1 MTAVIADGIYEEI
14 VDDSSTIATAL
25 VAGAAPLYPPSS
37 WYQDPGLS
45 RPTPLTVTED
55 GHIYGH
61 IAAWET
67 SHIGLPPGT
76 RPPHSRSGYSF
87 FKTGRVKTEDGA
99 LVPVGQLTLA
109 GGHAPLSASASEAV
123 EHYDNTNSA
132 VADVTAGE
140 DAHGIWISGGL
151 RPGVTEEQIRALRA
165 SAPSGDWRPINGAL
179 ELVAVC
185 QVNTPGFPIA
195 HAMVA
200 SGQVTALVAAGASH
214 MYSLQQEA
222 SVMASLDG
230 LLARVSNL
238 ESVVAAGALARQG
251 HADPAKDNLQVSD
264 IGAGGIAYDDEG
276 INEGVSLEEVFDD
289 VDITAG
295 VPDDR
300 VAEGGS
306 AAEVVARNGLN
317 KATDTQKTDARLIGV
332 GGSGVGGEE
341 EAASGLAHQQAAACA
356 ACGHAE
362 EVNGHKQVG
371 EKRKPPK
378 KIVAGGKP
386 AFLLEKDEEDE
397 DEDEDAAEEAAESA
411 SEEKEEHS
419 EDKGK
424 SAKSKLDAEKR
435 ARLLERFGKNK
446 G

>member
-1 MTAVIADGIYEEI
+1 MIADGIYEEV
-14 VDDSSTIATAL
+14 VDDSFTIATAL

-37 WYQDPGLS
+37 WYQDPSLS
-45 RPTPLTVTED
+45 RPTPLTITED
-55 GHIYGH
+55 GRIFGH
-61 IAAWET
+61 IASWET
-67 SHIGLPPGT
+67 NHIGLPQGT
-76 RPPHSRSGYSF
+76 RPPHSRSGYAF
-87 FKTGRVKTEDGA
+87 FKTGVVRTAEGEDQ
-99 LVPVGQLTLA
+99 PVGQLTLA

-140 DAHGIWISGGL
+140 DQHGIWISGGL

-185 QVNTPGFPIA
+185 QVNTPGFPVA
-195 HAMVA
+195 RAMVA
-200 SGQVTALVAAGASH
+200 SGEITALVAAGASR
-214 MYSLQQEA
+214 MYELQQEA
-222 SVMASLDG
+222 SVMDSLDG
-230 LLARVSNL
+230 LLKRVSNL

-264 IGAGGIAYDDEG
+264 IGTGGLAYDDEN
-276 INEGVSLEEVFDD
+276 INDGVSLDDVFDE

-306 AAEVVARNGLN
+306 AAEVVAKNGLN

-332 GGSGVGGEE
+332 GGSGVGDEA
-341 EAASGLAHQQAAACA
+341 EAASGAAHQEAAACA

-378 KIVAGGKP
+378 KLVAGGKP
-386 AFLLEKDEEDE
+386 AFLLEKEDE
-397 DEDEDAAEEAAESA
+397 DEDEDAEDAAEEAAESE
-411 SEEKEEHS
+411 SEEKAEHAS
-419 EDKGK
+419 SKGK
-424 SAKSKLDAEKR
+424 SAKEKLDEAKK
-435 ARLLERFGKNK
+435 ARLLARFNKNK